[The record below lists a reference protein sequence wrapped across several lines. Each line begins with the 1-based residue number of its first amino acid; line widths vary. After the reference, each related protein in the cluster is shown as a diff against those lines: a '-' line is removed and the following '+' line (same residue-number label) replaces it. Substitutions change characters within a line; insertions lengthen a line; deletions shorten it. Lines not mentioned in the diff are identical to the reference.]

1 MADTFAAVC
10 NHLKQKGGK
19 NYRQCEII
27 MIIMINMIIMIGI
40 INITISSR
48 KGDKDYRRCEMEGGG
63 WRLRHSWQILRN
75 ISSWID

>member
-19 NYRQCEII
+19 DYRQCKII

-48 KGDKDYRRCEMEGGG
+48 RGIKITGGAKWREGDGASGIVGKY
-63 WRLRHSWQILRN
+63 
-75 ISSWID
+75 